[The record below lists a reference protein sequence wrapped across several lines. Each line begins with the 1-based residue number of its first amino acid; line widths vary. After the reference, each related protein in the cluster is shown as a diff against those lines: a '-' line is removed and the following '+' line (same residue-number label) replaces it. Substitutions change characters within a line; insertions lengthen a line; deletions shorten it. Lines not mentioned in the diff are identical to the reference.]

1 VTVGA
6 GEILGWDIGGANIKL
21 VRIQPDRRDI
31 QTVVER
37 AFPIW
42 RELDRLPSVL
52 AVMANDVSPTAA
64 MALTM
69 TAELADCFA
78 TKREGVAAV
87 IGAAEQAFPASTL
100 WVYGIDGRFLTPED
114 ARRQPH
120 SVAAANW
127 MASATL
133 VARVHRDALF
143 LDVGS
148 TTTDIIPIV
157 AGQVAAVGRTDPDR
171 LRSGEL
177 VYTGCLRTPV
187 CAAVRSLPLAGGRCR
202 VAAEHFAITAD
213 VYRWL
218 GQIAEDDYTCDT
230 PDGRGRSRSEAGAR
244 LARMV
249 CADSEALSE
258 RDVTAIASHV
268 ARAQAI
274 QIAHGIRQVLRR
286 LRRTWS
292 GVAVVAGSGA
302 FIARAAAE
310 AAGVVVCEC
319 VGSPGANAWRAA
331 PAAAVAYLLAEQ
343 FSEAVRA
350 DRRVP
355 PKRFFRGGGPV
366 PPKRSFRGGGPVPP
380 KRSFRGGG

>member
-1 VTVGA
+1 
-6 GEILGWDIGGANIKL
+6 
-21 VRIQPDRRDI
+21 
-31 QTVVER
+31 
-37 AFPIW
+37 
-42 RELDRLPSVL
+42 
-52 AVMANDVSPTAA
+52 M
-64 MALTM
+64 
-69 TAELADCFA
+69 
-78 TKREGVAAV
+78 
-87 IGAAEQAFPASTL
+87 
-100 WVYGIDGRFLTPED
+100 
-114 ARRQPH
+114 
-120 SVAAANW
+120 AAANW

-133 VARVHRDALF
+133 AARENRDALF

-157 AGQVAAVGRTDPDR
+157 AGRVTAVGRTDPER

-187 CAAVRSLPLAGGRCR
+187 SAVVRSLPLGGARCR

-218 GQIAEDDYTCDT
+218 GRLAERDYSCDT

-249 CADSEALSE
+249 CGDSETVSE
-258 RDVTAIASHV
+258 ADVTAIANHV
-268 ARAQAI
+268 ARAQTR

-286 LRRTWS
+286 LGVARP

-310 AAGVVVCEC
+310 SADLAACDP
-319 VGSPGANAWRAA
+319 VGGPGGDAWRVA

-343 FSEAVRA
+343 LCTEGR
-350 DRRVP
+350 
-355 PKRFFRGGGPV
+355 
-366 PPKRSFRGGGPVPP
+366 
-380 KRSFRGGG
+380 

>member
-1 VTVGA
+1 VTAVV
-6 GEILGWDIGGANIKL
+6 GEILGWDVGGANIKL
-21 VRIQPDRRDI
+21 VRIRPDRRDVL
-31 QTVVER
+31 TVVER
-37 AFPIW
+37 PFPLW
-42 RELDRLPSVL
+42 REPAGLRSVL
-52 AVMANDVSPTAA
+52 ATMANGVAAASA

-87 IGAAEQAFPASTL
+87 VGAAEQAFPAAAL
-100 WVYGIDGRFLTPED
+100 WVYSVDGRFLSPNE

-120 SVAAANW
+120 AVAAANW

-133 VARVHRDALF
+133 AARENRDALF

-157 AGQVAAVGRTDPDR
+157 AGRVMAVGRTDPDR
-171 LRSGEL
+171 LRAGEL

-187 CAAVRSLPLAGGRCR
+187 SAVVRSLPLGGARCR

-218 GQIAEDDYTCDT
+218 GRLAERDYSCDT

-249 CADSEALSE
+249 CGDSETLSDA
-258 RDVTAIASHV
+258 DVTAIADHV
-268 ARAQAI
+268 ARAQTR
-274 QIAHGIRQVLRR
+274 QIALGIRQVLRR
-286 LRRTWS
+286 LGAERP

-302 FIARAAAE
+302 FVARAAAE
-310 AAGVVVCEC
+310 AVDLVACDP
-319 VGSPGANAWRAA
+319 VGAPGGNAWRAA
-331 PAAAVAYLLAEQ
+331 PAAAVAYLLAERLCT
-343 FSEAVRA
+343 E
-350 DRRVP
+350 DR
-355 PKRFFRGGGPV
+355 
-366 PPKRSFRGGGPVPP
+366 
-380 KRSFRGGG
+380 